1 MPFGVEGRGI
11 MSREM
16 SSWSAT
22 LSDEVMAAARRAFE
36 RHDHDNSGTIQVEVS
51 VWECGRTGAGHCV
64 PAPAIL
70 NPQVHARCS
79 LQEICTA
86 LLEAR
91 RDASEAQV
99 LRAFCTVLLRP

>member
-1 MPFGVEGRGI
+1 VYFPLERTLAPCSRTRCTCLEEDRPATGSK

-51 VWECGRTGAGHCV
+51 RFHGAK
-64 PAPAIL
+64 
-70 NPQVHARCS
+70 R
-79 LQEICTA
+79 
-86 LLEAR
+86 
-91 RDASEAQV
+91 
-99 LRAFCTVLLRP
+99 